1 MSAKQNILKYLS
13 KGKDLTTKQALVL
26 FKIKNVSARISELR
40 KEGHT
45 ITVSERKL
53 HDGRVASVYRLGA
66 TTPTKGKTVPVGA

>member
-13 KGKDLTTKQALVL
+13 KGKDLTTKQALNL

-53 HDGRVASVYRLGA
+53 HDGRVASVYRLA
-66 TTPTKGKTVPVGA
+66 TPAKGKSVPVSA